1 MARKTR
7 KKKKVSLVNKVKGHL
22 VSAKN
27 WVLDHANDHDFLP
40 ALLLLVVGSMLM
52 FQCLNPWVTLGAAGM
67 LVGAKKMW
75 DIARW

>member
-7 KKKKVSLVNKVKGHL
+7 KKKVSFIDKIKGHL

-27 WVLDHANDHDFLP
+27 WVLDHVHDHDFLP
-40 ALLLLVVGSMLM
+40 AVLWLATGSMLM
-52 FQCLNPWVTLGAAGM
+52 FQCLDPWVTLGAVGI
-67 LVGAKKMW
+67 LVGVKKLW